1 MGENPRPL
9 LKDVLRPFAPGE
21 IATIPS
27 GLLERPVTSV
37 TANSRD
43 VKPGSIFVAIRGTN
57 QDGHAFVPEA
67 LRNGATL
74 IVGES
79 PPPAAVPFLRVADA
93 RVALAQLAATYYQFP
108 SLGLVVLGV
117 TGTSGKTTTTYLIE
131 SILNAAGIPTGVI
144 GTVNIRYGNRIFP
157 AEQTTPDAAEIQ
169 RLLSEMKAAGCGA
182 VVMEVSSH
190 ALRQNRTAY
199 VAFDAAVF
207 TNLSPEHQ
215 DFHPDMEHYFKSKEF
230 LFTQSIQQS
239 ITMGKKPFCVVNHDD
254 PYGRRLQP
262 EVRCL
267 PFELEAHGLEITLDG
282 IRGTANGIKIHSP
295 LTGTF
300 NASNILAA
308 VHVGVGLGLKPQ
320 DISAGVTHLQIVP
333 GRLERVANSKGI
345 HVFVDYAHKPDALQK
360 VLETLRNAIRQRNHA
375 RLITVFGCGG
385 DRDRKKRPVMGKIAV
400 ELSDRVLITS
410 DNPRTENPDSII
422 QEIVAGITAGTD
434 RACTVTVEPD
444 RKKAIQSAI
453 REAHMGDVVLIAGK
467 GHEDYQIISAPGG
480 TRKIHFDDR
489 EVAAEALNSSSSS

>member
-79 PPPAAVPFLRVADA
+79 PPTAAVPFLRVADA
-93 RVALAQLAATYYQFP
+93 RVALAQLAASYYQFP
-108 SLGLVVLGV
+108 SLSLFVIGV

-131 SILNAAGIPTGVI
+131 SILTASGIPTGII
-144 GTVNIRYGNRIFP
+144 GTVNIRYGNHIFP

-169 RLLSEMKAAGCGA
+169 RLLSEMKAAGCKA

-239 ITMGKKPFCVVNHDD
+239 IT
-254 PYGRRLQP
+254 
-262 EVRCL
+262 
-267 PFELEAHGLEITLDG
+267 
-282 IRGTANGIKIHSP
+282 
-295 LTGTF
+295 
-300 NASNILAA
+300 
-308 VHVGVGLGLKPQ
+308 
-320 DISAGVTHLQIVP
+320 
-333 GRLERVANSKGI
+333 
-345 HVFVDYAHKPDALQK
+345 
-360 VLETLRNAIRQRNHA
+360 
-375 RLITVFGCGG
+375 
-385 DRDRKKRPVMGKIAV
+385 
-400 ELSDRVLITS
+400 
-410 DNPRTENPDSII
+410 
-422 QEIVAGITAGTD
+422 
-434 RACTVTVEPD
+434 
-444 RKKAIQSAI
+444 
-453 REAHMGDVVLIAGK
+453 
-467 GHEDYQIISAPGG
+467 
-480 TRKIHFDDR
+480 
-489 EVAAEALNSSSSS
+489 